1 MRALRENRLTLI
13 GLALL
18 AGFVALA
25 LFGPWLA
32 PHDPLASDVARK
44 LEAPSLAHP
53 FGTDHIGRDVLSR
66 VLVAAR
72 LDLAIALGA
81 VALAFVAGSA
91 AGALAGFFGGWTD
104 RVVSRVVDTIMAFP
118 FFVLAMGIVAA
129 LGNTV
134 GNIVLATA
142 IINFPAY
149 ARMARAEANVRREAG
164 WVEAARLA
172 GNRPLAILGL
182 HVFPNCIGPLA
193 VLASMNLGWAILN
206 VAGLSFIG
214 LGVRPPTPEW
224 GIMVADGAA
233 YIVSG
238 EWWVALF
245 PGLALALAVFGF
257 NLLGDGLRDA
267 LDPRTRSAV
276 RAAAQRGLATGAA
289 PAAAAADAPIL
300 AVENLSVHFRTF
312 EGTVQALE
320 AVSFAVAPGETVA
333 IVGESGSGKSTAALA
348 ILGLL
353 PPAAQVI
360 GGRVLLDPG
369 SGAVDLLALG
379 EEQRSRYRGAAAA
392 MIFQGARTALNP
404 IRPVGRQ
411 IEDVLVRHAGL
422 GRAAAHA
429 RAVEL
434 LAQVQIADPARR
446 ANAYPFELSGGM
458 CQRVMIAIAVAC
470 EPALLIAD
478 EPTSGLDV
486 TTQVAILELIRE
498 LAARR
503 RMATLLITHD
513 LALAGERADR
523 IVVMHA
529 GHVVEVA
536 PTADLFR
543 APRHPYTARLM
554 ASTPR
559 PDRALET
566 VLPIPGAVPDL
577 RAALPV
583 CRFSMRCERRIP
595 ACDEPPLPRTALEH
609 GRVVACRVPLT

>member
-1 MRALRENRLTLI
+1 MRALRENRLTLV

-32 PHDPLASDVARK
+32 PYDPLASDVARK

-53 FGTDHIGRDVLSR
+53 FGTDQVGRDVLSR

-104 RVVSRVVDTIMAFP
+104 RIVSRIVDTIMAFP

-182 HVFPNCIGPLA
+182 HVFPNCVGPLA

-214 LGVRPPTPEW
+214 LGVRPPAPEW
-224 GIMVADGAA
+224 GVMVADGAA
-233 YIVSG
+233 YIISG

-257 NLLGDGLRDA
+257 NLLGDGLRDL
-267 LDPRTRSAV
+267 LDPRTRSA
-276 RAAAQRGLATGAA
+276 AGTAPSTAGSTTEAA
-289 PAAAAADAPIL
+289 PGKDTAVL
-300 AVENLSVHFRTF
+300 AVEDLTVHFRTF
-312 EGTVQALE
+312 EGAVQALE
-320 AVSFAVAPGETVA
+320 SVGFSVAPGETVA

-348 ILGLL
+348 VLGLL
-353 PPAAQVI
+353 PASAQVLR
-360 GGRVLLDPG
+360 GRVLLD
-369 SGAVDLLALG
+369 SVDLLALD
-379 EEQRSRYRGAAAA
+379 EERRSRYLGATAA

-422 GRAAAHA
+422 GGAAARA

-434 LAQVQIADPARR
+434 LAQVQIADPERR
-446 ANAYPFELSGGM
+446 AHAYPFELSGGM

-470 EPALLIAD
+470 EPKLLIAD
-478 EPTSGLDV
+478 EPTSGLDL

-498 LAARR
+498 LAERR

-513 LALAGERADR
+513 LALAGERAGR

-529 GHVVEVA
+529 GHVVEA
-536 PTADLFR
+536 AAAADLFR

-559 PDRALET
+559 PDRALEA
-566 VLPIPGAVPDL
+566 VRPIPGAVPDL

-583 CRFSMRCERRIP
+583 CRFSERCERRIP
-595 ACDEPPLPRTALEH
+595 ACDEPPLPRVTIEP
-609 GRVVACRVPLT
+609 GRIVACRVPLT